1 MKNRTALIAAPL
13 LVLAYGVLRI
23 ADGLDGVR
31 GPGLA
36 WTVGHLAFLG
46 ALTLFIPIFWEMRRM
61 LGRSA
66 VATATLVAGVVGI
79 GCAAAQFTIDIIV
92 GFLAADHDAMSPMFE
107 QVQAVPGVSVAVYS
121 VGPILFYVA
130 QLAFAALLAGHRLV
144 KFWVP
149 VAVLAE
155 IVLSVVSKDLIPV
168 GAVLLFVSF
177 LPLMGRRTPVA
188 RHVAAHV

>member
-23 ADGLDGVR
+23 VDGLDGVR
-31 GPGLA
+31 GPGVA

-46 ALTLFIPIFWEMRRM
+46 ALTLFVPIFWEMRSM

-66 VATATLVAGVVGI
+66 VASTALVAGVVGI

-107 QVQAVPGVSVAVYS
+107 QVQAVPGVSLAVYS
-121 VGPILFYVA
+121 AGPILFYVA
-130 QLAFAALLAGHRLV
+130 QLAFAALLAGHRMV
-144 KFWVP
+144 KVWVP

-155 IVLSVVSKDLIPV
+155 IVLSAVNKDLIPV

-188 RHVAAHV
+188 RHVPAHA

>member
-31 GPGLA
+31 GPGVA

-46 ALTLFIPIFWEMRRM
+46 ALALFVPIFWEMRSM

-66 VATATLVAGVVGI
+66 LATTALVGGVVGI
-79 GCAAAQFTIDIIV
+79 GCAAAQFTIDIVV
-92 GFLAADHDAMSPMFE
+92 GFLAADHDAMSSMFT
-107 QVQAVPGVSVAVYS
+107 QVQAVPGVSVVVYS
-121 VGPILFYVA
+121 AGPILFYVA
-130 QLAFAALLAGHRLV
+130 QLAFAGLLAGHRMV
-144 KFWVP
+144 KAWVP

-155 IVLSVVSKDLIPV
+155 IVLSAVDKDLIPV

-188 RHVAAHV
+188 RHTPAHA

>member
-23 ADGLDGVR
+23 VDGLDGVR
-31 GPGLA
+31 GPGVA

-46 ALTLFIPIFWEMRRM
+46 ALTLFVPIFWEMRSM

-66 VATATLVAGVVGI
+66 VATTALVAGVVGI

-107 QVQAVPGVSVAVYS
+107 QVQAMPGVSLAVYS
-121 VGPILFYVA
+121 AGPILFYVA
-130 QLAFAALLAGHRLV
+130 QLAFAALLAGHRMV
-144 KFWVP
+144 KVWVP

-155 IVLSVVSKDLIPV
+155 IVLSAVNKDLIPV

-188 RHVAAHV
+188 RHVPAHA

>member
-23 ADGLDGVR
+23 VDGLDGVR

-36 WTVGHLAFLG
+36 WTAGHLAFLG
-46 ALTLFIPIFWEMRRM
+46 ALALFIPIFLEMRRM

-66 VATATLVAGVVGI
+66 LATAALITGVVGI
-79 GCAAAQFTIDIIV
+79 GCAAAQFTIDIVV
-92 GFLAADHDAMSPMFE
+92 GFLAADHDAMSPMFT

-144 KFWVP
+144 KVWVP

-155 IVLSVVSKDLIPV
+155 IVVSAVNKDFIPV
-168 GAVLLFVSF
+168 GAILLFVSF
-177 LPLMGRRTPVA
+177 LPLMGRRTPEA
-188 RHVAAHV
+188 RHAPAHA

>member
-46 ALTLFIPIFWEMRRM
+46 ALTLFIPIFWEMRLM

>member
-23 ADGLDGVR
+23 VDGLDGVR
-31 GPGLA
+31 GPGVA

-46 ALTLFIPIFWEMRRM
+46 ALTLFVPIFWEMRSM

-66 VATATLVAGVVGI
+66 VATTTLVAGVVGI

-92 GFLAADHDAMSPMFE
+92 GFLAADHDAMSSMFE
-107 QVQAVPGVSVAVYS
+107 QVQAVPGVSLAVYS

-130 QLAFAALLAGHRLV
+130 QLAFAALLAGHRMV
-144 KFWVP
+144 KVWVP

-155 IVLSVVSKDLIPV
+155 IVLSVIDKNLIPV
-168 GAVLLFVSF
+168 GAVLLLVSF
-177 LPLMGRRTPVA
+177 LPLMGRRTPMA
-188 RHVAAHV
+188 RHTPAHA